1 MTKTMQPA
9 ARILQKDERGETRND
24 MTRLT
29 NQADESAEV
38 Y

>member
-1 MTKTMQPA
+1 MTKTMHLA
-9 ARILQKDERGETRND
+9 ARILQKDEQGETRND

-29 NQADESAEV
+29 NQAGESAEV